1 MAGLDPYRCSL
12 KRSGIV
18 RAYAAITNQGII
30 RNYNEDRV
38 SIILNILKPPH
49 REEENWPKC
58 SFFGI
63 FDGHG
68 GAACADFLRD
78 NLHQFVI
85 LENSFPWE
93 PEKAIR
99 AGFEK
104 AERSFLKM
112 CVDSEGTVVERSGSC
127 AIAVLIV
134 GETCYIANVGDSRA
148 VLSSDGGRIVE
159 ALSRDHKPCDPLEQD
174 RIQSAG
180 GQIY

>member
-1 MAGLDPYRCSL
+1 M
-12 KRSGIV
+12 
-18 RAYAAITNQGII
+18 
-30 RNYNEDRV
+30 
-38 SIILNILKPPH
+38 
-49 REEENWPKC
+49 
-58 SFFGI
+58 
-63 FDGHG
+63 
-68 GAACADFLRD
+68 
-78 NLHQFVI
+78 
-85 LENSFPWE
+85 ENSFPWE

-159 ALSRDHKPCDPLEQD
+159 ALSRDHKPCDSLEQD